1 MKKQLEASETQVN
14 ELQTRVSGLTA
25 SVAESKTEIKSLN
38 MKLSAARSMDTTKV
52 SGSAIKGSSMKGLLS
67 QPSNL
72 AAQMKEDL
80 FADLTG
86 LIIRSAKR
94 ERGEDVYDCI
104 QTGRNGSK
112 RFYSLSPGQPINGS
126 ANHRTALHF
135 KLSVPSDPSS
145 DSFEDAQTLY
155 TPHLDE
161 NRDRDLIDIL
171 PDFLVEP
178 IGFARKDTGKFY
190 ARVLKALN
198 DPVVYE

>member
-25 SVAESKTEIKSLN
+25 SVAESKAEIKSLN
-38 MKLSAARSMDTTKV
+38 MKLSAARSMDMSKV
-52 SGSAIKGSSMKGLLS
+52 PGSAIKGGSMKGLIP

-72 AAQMKEDL
+72 AAQLKEDL
-80 FADLTG
+80 YADLTG
-86 LIIRSAKR
+86 LIVRSAKR
-94 ERGEDVYDCI
+94 EGGEDVYDCI

-112 RFYSLSPGQPINGS
+112 YSIYAGWPMSSSNS
-126 ANHRTALHF
+126 HTALHF
-135 KLSVPSDPSS
+135 KLSVPSDASS
-145 DSFEDAQTLY
+145 DNFENAETLY
-155 TPHLDE
+155 TPHLNE

-178 IGFARKDTGKFY
+178 ISFARKDTGKFY